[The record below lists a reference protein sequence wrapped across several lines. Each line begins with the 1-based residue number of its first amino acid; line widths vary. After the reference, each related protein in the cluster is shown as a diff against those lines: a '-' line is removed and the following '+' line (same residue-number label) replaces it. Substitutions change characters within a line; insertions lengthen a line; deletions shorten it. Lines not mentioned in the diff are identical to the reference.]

1 MRARQRGLAPNSLDE
16 MTAVVIEAVTAIG
29 LAIAPSVFDE

>member
-16 MTAVVIEAVTAIG
+16 MTVVVIEPVTAIG
-29 LAIAPSVFDE
+29 LAIALAVFDE